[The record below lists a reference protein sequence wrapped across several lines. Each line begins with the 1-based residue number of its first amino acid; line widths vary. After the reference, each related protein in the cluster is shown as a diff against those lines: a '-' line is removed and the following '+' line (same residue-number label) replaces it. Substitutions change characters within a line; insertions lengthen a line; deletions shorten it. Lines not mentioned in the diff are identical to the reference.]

1 METSEEQIP
10 LKKYIY
16 KIFKTKALSE
26 KFNKPKNIEE
36 IKYLFINNFIDTIY
50 IPFKNDHR
58 TRDKIT
64 TMGNYLFPKNEEF
77 WAVTLDSSKINV
89 RFVYAYIKANYL
101 FGFKNINSENI
112 SEEDVKNIL
121 IKNTSLEEQEI
132 LRINIEAALGLETTA
147 KWNIITNLYKPTQ
160 LKLDDIIKN
169 IPDLEFEKLIT
180 QDESS
185 KHEYKSS
192 LRYNTKEKKLTEWL
206 VDSSIKTIAAFLNTD
221 GGNLLIGINDD
232 KRILG
237 IELDQFKSDDAW
249 VRFLKDKI
257 KSNLGLKYLETYI
270 KIETKKFENKTI
282 GIIKCAALPSN
293 EHCLFKDKLIVRKG
307 PSSHELPVKDALSWV
322 QNRVIKNLDG

>member
-26 KFNKPKNIEE
+26 KFNKPKNNEE

-50 IPFKNDHR
+50 IPVKNDHK
-58 TRDKIT
+58 TRNKIT
-64 TMGNYLFPKNEEF
+64 MMGNYLFPKNDEF
-77 WAVTLDSSKINV
+77 WALTLDSSKINV
-89 RFVYAYIKANYL
+89 GFVNAWLQANL
-101 FGFKNINSENI
+101 FGFKNINGEKI
-112 SEEDVKNIL
+112 SEEDVRNIL
-121 IKNTSLEEQEI
+121 IKNISLEEQEI
-132 LRINIEAALGLETTA
+132 LRKNIETALDLESTA
-147 KWNIITNLYKPTQ
+147 RWNIVTNLYKPTQ
-160 LKLDDIIKN
+160 LKLDDIIKD
-169 IPDLEFEKLIT
+169 IPDLELEKLIT

-192 LRYNTKEKKLTEWL
+192 LRYNTKEKKITEWL
-206 VDSSIKTIAAFLNTD
+206 IDSSLKTIAAFLNTD

-232 KRILG
+232 KKILG

-257 KSNLGLKYLETYI
+257 KTNLGLKYLETYI
-270 KIETKKFENKTI
+270 KIETKKFKDKTI

-293 EHCLFKDKLIVRKG
+293 EHCLLKDKLIVRKG

-322 QNRVIKNLDG
+322 QNRVIKNVDG